1 MKRKIILI
9 IFVFLFNIVWVNAI
23 SITNKLSSQY
33 NFVIKTS
40 NSSSNNSNNTTI
52 IEDIDI
58 MLEGNLT
65 FKDEDASI
73 IGKKID
79 NYLKNELLGN
89 GELIA
94 RYSIVNNMDPYLMA
108 AILVEETGCDTSC
121 NIVVKKCNN
130 VYKALYNN
138 SNINE
143 TSCFG
148 GSYKKFNTKEESIK
162 SFIKYMKTNFYD
174 KELTTTNTIYKEYKK
189 DVRWVFR
196 VNEYINK
203 IKNSSIGS

>member
-1 MKRKIILI
+1 MKRKVILI
-9 IFVFLFNIVWVNAI
+9 IFVFLFNIIWVNAI
-23 SITNKLSSQY
+23 SVTNKLSSHY
-33 NFVIKTS
+33 NFVIKTN
-40 NSSSNNSNNTTI
+40 NSDSNNTTL

-65 FKDEDASI
+65 YQEEDASV

-79 NYLKNELLGN
+79 NYLKNELLGS

-94 RYSIVNNMDPYLMA
+94 RYSIVNNMDPYLIA
-108 AILVEETGCDTSC
+108 AILVEETGCDTNC
-121 NIVVKKCNN
+121 NVVVKKCNN
-130 VYKALYNN
+130 VYKASYNKN
-138 SNINE
+138 NINE

-148 GSYKKFNTKEESIK
+148 GSYKKFNTKEDSIK

-174 KELTTTNTIYKEYKK
+174 KELTTTSSIYKSYNK
-189 DVRWVFR
+189 DVRWVFI

-203 IKNSSIGS
+203 IKSSSVE

>member
-9 IFVFLFNIVWVNAI
+9 IFVFLFNILWVNAI
-23 SITNKLSSQY
+23 SLTNNLSSHY
-33 NFVIKTS
+33 NFIIKTGS
-40 NSSSNNSNNTTI
+40 AGNNNAPI
-52 IEDIDI
+52 IEDLDI
-58 MLEGNLT
+58 MLEGSL
-65 FKDEDASI
+65 KYDDEDASV

-79 NYLKNELLGN
+79 NYLKNELLGS

-94 RYSIVNNMDPYLMA
+94 RHSIVNNMDPYLIG
-108 AILVEETGCDTSC
+108 AILVEETGCDTNCSV
-121 NIVVKKCNN
+121 IVKKCNN
-130 VYKALYNN
+130 VYKAIYNKD
-138 SNINE
+138 NINE

-148 GSYKKFNTKEESIK
+148 GNYKKFNTKEDSIK

-174 KELTTTNTIYKEYKK
+174 KELTTASTIYTSYNR

-203 IKNSSIGS
+203 IRNSSIEK